1 MFIDKQLKIVS
12 EYTILFEEHLLKSM
26 VPSCFRIL
34 QNNLG
39 GKKNKGKIKMT
50 FETNCVAI
58 VLLGFHKHITSLIM
72 PCFFFYYF
80 FLKLIYCIDI

>member
-34 QNNLG
+34 ENNLG
-39 GKKNKGKIKMT
+39 GKKSKGK
-50 FETNCVAI
+50 NQN
-58 VLLGFHKHITSLIM
+58 
-72 PCFFFYYF
+72 
-80 FLKLIYCIDI
+80 DI